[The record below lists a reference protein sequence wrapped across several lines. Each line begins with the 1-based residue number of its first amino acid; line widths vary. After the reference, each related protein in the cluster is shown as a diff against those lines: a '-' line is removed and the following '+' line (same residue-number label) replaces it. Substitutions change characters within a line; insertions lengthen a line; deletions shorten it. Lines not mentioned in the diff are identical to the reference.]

1 MVKCI
6 QLYFTHKLIK
16 QTNAKNIKLRKFISE
31 TSQEFYEWCNYDG
44 TELFNVRLNKRN
56 MFDQFVNDYQDYK
69 KWLTQKKFNIWIKKY
84 SNYIGAAYT
93 EGHTNGDR
101 WFMVEYDLPF

>member
-1 MVKCI
+1 
-6 QLYFTHKLIK
+6 
-16 QTNAKNIKLRKFISE
+16 
-31 TSQEFYEWCNYDG
+31 
-44 TELFNVRLNKRN
+44 

-69 KWLTQKKFNIWIKKY
+69 KWLTQKKFNIWVKKY
-84 SNYIGAAYT
+84 ANYIGGEYT